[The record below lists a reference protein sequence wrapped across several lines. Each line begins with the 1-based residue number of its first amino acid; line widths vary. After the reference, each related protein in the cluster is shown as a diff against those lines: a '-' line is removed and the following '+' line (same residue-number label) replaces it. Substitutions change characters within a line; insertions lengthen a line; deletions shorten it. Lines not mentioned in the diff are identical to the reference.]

1 MEICV
6 SEWIRNYSNDID
18 LSSFNLVWIVPL
30 TLFLTYKSPQVS
42 HCINGFDDDA
52 LSSHC
57 AERFPS
63 LYINLVMMEL
73 RLLNITDSI
82 C

>member
-1 MEICV
+1 MWIEWKSV

-30 TLFLTYKSPQVS
+30 TRSLHINHHKY

-52 LSSHC
+52 LHT

-63 LYINLVMMEL
+63 I
-73 RLLNITDSI
+73 SI
-82 C
+82 S